1 MDSYSTIETSE
12 NAKRQKI
19 EISNRTSSLERKLD
33 DDKACATMPVS
44 SSTSTTALAAAS
56 TSTMSQPKQ
65 RPNSELTEE
74 EKKAKRRLK
83 KSVKVQS
90 RIDSL
95 RKKIRHAQGR
105 KDKCAEAN
113 ARKGLEAL
121 LIKEK
126 DIVKEMNLDE
136 SGNVAT
142 TATNTNTNTVTGEDR
157 NQGDAFP
164 SPESHVASASALALA
179 SRGCYSTQM
188 EIVKNIAS
196 PLILQYSNVL
206 FQCPA
211 AKDAIAGEKSAK
223 EAQNSNAIKLLK
235 HMTKGTQELDMFQD
249 EAALWGYTRLKF
261 YERALLLCCSLGRI
275 RIRMWSSSEDDKHN
289 SEESDLRV
297 MGDEKLLKDDARA
310 SVASNIP
317 QIQDDVILEQNRI
330 LEKVWN
336 VILKNGIRKACSIG
350 CGPGNDAVGLLSFLQ
365 MELGTKEEILD
376 EMLLVDWSINEWK
389 STVLDPLTEI
399 LVAKNSVRS
408 EGIKCTFCDV
418 TKDLGDDSNGALKKH
433 LCLSEH
439 EHEHGGRDR
448 DRDRDLDGMK
458 EQADYDI
465 YLTSYLLTE
474 TKGKWEPFFRS
485 LIEISRENT
494 IFYFAEPI
502 PWQLHR
508 FMEIFHYALDFVWID
523 SSMDH
528 PMLQGAQQRAGPACV
543 LAIKR

>member
-1 MDSYSTIETSE
+1 MKSDSIIETSK

-19 EISNRTSSLERKLD
+19 EISNRTSSLETKLD
-33 DDKACATMPVS
+33 DDEACAMTPVS
-44 SSTSTTALAAAS
+44 SSTSTAASTS

-83 KSVKVQS
+83 KRVKVQS

-105 KDKCAEAN
+105 KDKCAEVN

-142 TATNTNTNTVTGEDR
+142 TATTTTTANVTVTGEDR

-164 SPESHVASASALALA
+164 SPETHAASPLALA
-179 SRGCYSTQM
+179 SRSCYSTQM
-188 EIVKNIAS
+188 QIVKNKAS

-275 RIRMWSSSEDDKHN
+275 RIRMRSSSDDDKHN
-289 SEESDLRV
+289 SEEIDV
-297 MGDEKLLKDDARA
+297 HVIGDERLLKVDARA
-310 SVASNIP
+310 SVASNVP
-317 QIQDDVILEQNRI
+317 QIQDNVILEQNRI

-376 EMLLVDWSINEWK
+376 EILLVDWSINEWK

-399 LVAKNSVRS
+399 LVAKNTVRS

-418 TKDLGDDSNGALKKH
+418 TKDLGDDRNGALKKH

-439 EHEHGGRDR
+439 EHGGC
-448 DRDRDLDGMK
+448 DRDLDGVK